1 MGDDLEEMKN
11 EVWGKLA
18 QLTGEELAAMCTGLS
33 LTVPESKKG
42 RKSALYS
49 LILKQLASDEVEEMD
64 EGAEKALFENIKG
77 SIDQMF
83 QIRGVKAEQET
94 LMTNSV
100 QDANAGGRSAD
111 GTGGGADVGTTGGLL
126 GNTSV
131 GIDTRG
137 DASTSAPG
145 VNGGGQDSGNSTPS
159 LTQKFATFATS
170 QATLG
175 DNVSRRQEVV
185 RLKRE
190 FRIDGT
196 VGTGSK
202 DSLAYGSLC
211 YQMQQGKDSGYTP
224 REIMS
229 AVIRATKQGSL
240 RTYLES
246 QVNISEE
253 DFLQALRIHYN
264 EKKAFKMLNEMS
276 RRYQDDGQALEANE
290 NEVQF
295 CMRMFGYCE
304 QIRKISR
311 EEGQPM
317 DEKLISETLY
327 SSLSTGFKQGAV
339 RLELQQTLN
348 DCKLDNNTLLKQ
360 VTRVMNKEI
369 EHKSK
374 MEGDK
379 KQGDKKQVQVNEVD
393 ILDGR
398 RQSERRNQDG
408 DSGGQSREDKI
419 FSAISN
425 LTLQVTELSEM
436 SKKKDAEMQDLKK
449 KLDKCETKLADQDN
463 KPRKVT
469 FKNKCPTCETK
480 GLRFCKHCLTCGSTD
495 HKMKECPE
503 NQ

>member
-1 MGDDLEEMKN
+1 MGDDLEDMKN

-33 LTVPESKKG
+33 LTVPEAKKG
-42 RKSALYS
+42 KKSAMYS
-49 LILKQLASDEVEEMD
+49 LILKQSASEDVEEMD
-64 EGAEKALFENIKG
+64 EEAERALFENIKG

-83 QIRGVKAEQET
+83 NIRGVKLEQET
-94 LMTNSV
+94 LRTNSL
-100 QDANAGGRSAD
+100 QDANASTSSAG
-111 GTGGGADVGTTGGLL
+111 GTGGGTDVGTTGLL
-126 GNTSV
+126 GNTTV
-131 GIDTRG
+131 GTDPRG
-137 DASTSAPG
+137 GASTSAPV
-145 VNGGGQDSGNSTPS
+145 VNGGEEVAGNSTPS

-170 QATLG
+170 QAALS
-175 DNVSRRQEVV
+175 DNVGRRQEVV

-211 YQMQQGKDSGYTP
+211 YQMQQAKDSGYSP

-246 QVNISEE
+246 QVHISEE

-276 RRYQDDGQALEANE
+276 RRYQDDGQALEPNE

-348 DCKLDNNTLLKQ
+348 DCKLNNNTLLKE

-408 DSGGQSREDKI
+408 DNGGQSREDKM

-425 LTLQVTELSEM
+425 LTLKVTELAEI
-436 SKKKDAEMQDLKK
+436 SKKKDEEMQDLKK
-449 KLDKCETKLADQDN
+449 KLEKCETKLADQDN

-480 GLRFCKHCLTCGSTD
+480 GLRFCKHCLTCGATD